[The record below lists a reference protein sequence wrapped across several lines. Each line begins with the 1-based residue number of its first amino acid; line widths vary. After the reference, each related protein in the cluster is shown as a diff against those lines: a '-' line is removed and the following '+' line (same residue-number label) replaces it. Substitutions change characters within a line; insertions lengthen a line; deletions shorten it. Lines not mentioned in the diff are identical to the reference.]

1 MVALSKKIVLN
12 QALVVIPIATLLKST
27 RLQLERRSFQPL
39 VLAASFRYYGLLS
52 IAEPKTSAGD
62 AISPI
67 EVSMATRAKPS
78 AHVLAPLEKAPTGI
92 KGLDEISSGGLPKG
106 RTTIVC
112 GGPGC
117 GKTMLGIEFLVRGAT
132 EFNEPGVLVAFEE
145 TPQEMARN
153 VASLGFDLQ
162 DLSDRKKLF
171 LDYVYIEPS
180 EIAETGDYD
189 LEGLFIR
196 LEHAVN
202 TVGAK
207 RVMLDTLEALFS
219 GFSNPG
225 ILRAEIRR
233 LFRWLKDHDLTTV
246 VTAERGEGTLT
257 RHGLE
262 EYVSDCVILLDHRI
276 NEQSSTR
283 RMRIVKYRGTSH
295 GADEYPFLIDEQGM
309 SVLPLTSLELKHEI
323 SNERVPTGI
332 ANLDEMLEG
341 KGYYRGS
348 SILISGTAS
357 SGKTTTSAS
366 FADATC
372 RRGERCLY
380 VAFEES
386 YDQLARNMKSVGL
399 DFEPWVQKGLLVHQ
413 AWRPTQYGVEMH
425 LLRIHKLVE
434 KFKPQSVII
443 DPVTNLIS
451 GSTEKEVHSM
461 LMRLLDYLK
470 SGQITAF
477 LTSLT
482 SGGDLLEQ
490 SEVGISSLIDTW
502 ILLRDVELNG
512 ERNRCLHVLK
522 SRGMAHSQQVRE
534 FVMTLNG
541 IKLVPAYIGAGG
553 VLTGS
558 SRLAQ
563 EAKERAEA
571 LIRQREMERIQQEL
585 ARKRDALQ
593 AQIQMLQ
600 ADFAAEENK
609 LALAI
614 EQSEAREQQLEL
626 DRKAMAQSRRAG
638 PKQESNSPSRKA
650 AGGGR

>member
-1 MVALSKKIVLN
+1 MGI
-12 QALVVIPIATLLKST
+12 
-27 RLQLERRSFQPL
+27 
-39 VLAASFRYYGLLS
+39 
-52 IAEPKTSAGD
+52 
-62 AISPI
+62 
-67 EVSMATRAKPS
+67 RAKS
-78 AHVLAPLEKAPTGI
+78 ASHVLTSLEKAPTGI
-92 KGLDEISSGGLPKG
+92 KGLDQISSGGLPKG

-162 DLSDRKKLF
+162 ELADRKKLF

-196 LEHAVN
+196 LQHAVN

-207 RVMLDTLEALFS
+207 RVMLDTPEALFS

-233 LFRWLKDHDLTTV
+233 LFRWLKEHELTTV
-246 VTAERGEGTLT
+246 VTAERGDGTLT

-295 GADEYPFLIDEQGM
+295 GADEYPFLIDKQGM
-309 SVLPLTSLELKHEI
+309 SVLPLTSLELQHEI

-332 ANLDEMLEG
+332 PDLDEMLEG
-341 KGYYRGS
+341 KGYFRGS
-348 SILISGTAS
+348 SILLSGTAG
-357 SGKTTTSAS
+357 SGKTTMAAC

-380 VAFEES
+380 IGFEES
-386 YDQLARNMKSVGL
+386 VDQMNRNMQSVGL
-399 DFEPWVQKGLLVHQ
+399 DFEHWIKKGLLVHE
-413 AWRPTQYGVEMH
+413 AWRPTQYGIEMH

-434 KFKPQSVII
+434 KRKPDSLIM
-443 DPVTNLIS
+443 DPVTNLIT
-451 GSTEKEVHSM
+451 GSTRQEVHSM
-461 LMRLLDYLK
+461 LMRLLDFLK
-470 SGQITAF
+470 SLQITAVF
-477 LTSLT
+477 TSLT
-482 SGGDLLEQ
+482 SSGQALEQ

-512 ERNRCLHVLK
+512 ERNRVLHVLK

-534 FVMTLNG
+534 FVLTDEA
-541 IKLVPAYIGAGG
+541 IKLIPAYIGPGG

-563 EAKERAEA
+563 EAKDKAEA
-571 LIRQREMERIQQEL
+571 FARQREIERGQQEL
-585 ARKRDALQ
+585 GCKRDALH

-600 ADFAAEENK
+600 AQFAAEEQK
-609 LALAI
+609 LAQAI
-614 EQSEAREQQLEL
+614 EQSLAREHQLEL
-626 DRKAMAQSRRAG
+626 DQKAMARSRDAI
-638 PKQESNSPSRKA
+638 SREDSSTPMKKA
-650 AGGGR
+650 AGR

>member
-1 MVALSKKIVLN
+1 
-12 QALVVIPIATLLKST
+12 
-27 RLQLERRSFQPL
+27 
-39 VLAASFRYYGLLS
+39 
-52 IAEPKTSAGD
+52 
-62 AISPI
+62 
-67 EVSMATRAKPS
+67 MATRAKS
-78 AHVLAPLEKAPTGI
+78 TAHALVPLEKAPTGI
-92 KGLDEISSGGLPKG
+92 QGLDEISNGGLPKG

-132 EFNEPGVLVAFEE
+132 EFNEPDVLVAFEE

-196 LEHAVN
+196 LQHAVN
-202 TVGAK
+202 SVGAK

-233 LFRWLKDHDLTTV
+233 LFRWLKDHELTTV
-246 VTAERGEGTLT
+246 VTAERGDGTLT

-295 GADEYPFLIDEQGM
+295 GADEYPFLIDEHGM
-309 SVLPLTSLELKHEI
+309 SVLPLTSLELKHAI
-323 SNERVPTGI
+323 SNERVPSGI
-332 ANLDEMLEG
+332 PDLDEMLEG
-341 KGYYRGS
+341 RGYFRGS
-348 SILISGTAS
+348 SILVTGTAG
-357 SGKTTTSAS
+357 SGKTTTAAA

-372 RRGERCLY
+372 RKGERCLY

-386 YDQLARNMKSVGL
+386 YDQLARNMKSVGIDL
-399 DFEPWVQKGLLVHQ
+399 QKWVEKGLLLHE

-434 KFKPQSVII
+434 KFKPRSVII
-443 DPVTNLIS
+443 DPVTNLIT
-451 GSTEKEVHSM
+451 GSSEKEVHSM
-461 LMRLLDYLK
+461 LMRLLDFLK
-470 SGQITAF
+470 GAQITAVF
-477 LTSLT
+477 TSLT
-482 SGGDLLEQ
+482 SGGDFIEQ

-534 FVMTLNG
+534 FLMTPEG
-541 IKLVPAYIGAGG
+541 IKLTPAYIGSSG

-563 EAKERAEA
+563 EAREKAEA
-571 LIRQREMERIQQEL
+571 LARQREIERIQQEL
-585 ARKRDALQ
+585 ARKRDALNSQ
-593 AQIQMLQ
+593 VKMLQ
-600 ADFAAEENK
+600 ADFAAEETK
-609 LALAI
+609 LAQAI
-614 EQSEAREQQLEL
+614 EQSQAFERQLEE
-626 DRKAMAQSRRAG
+626 DRRAMAQSRRANVK
-638 PKQESNSPSRKA
+638 PESNTPSKKA